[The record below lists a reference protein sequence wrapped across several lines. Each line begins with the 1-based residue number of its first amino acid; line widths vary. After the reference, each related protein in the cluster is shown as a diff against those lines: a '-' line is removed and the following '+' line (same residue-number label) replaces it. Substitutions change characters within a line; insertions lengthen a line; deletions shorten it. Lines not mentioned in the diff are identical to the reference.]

1 MHTRQTSHGLH
12 SGESQDSGVRF
23 TQISIAA
30 GSASLFDW
38 CTSSIVRVAVAL
50 IVLRMDLDEKMKHN
64 GSTRRVSGC
73 MCTGSGKHRHQAA
86 LARQETIYVKHHVC
100 AQIQSVYM
108 LFLIGG
114 TEVLAKSSVWCRPK
128 GKCCKSC
135 VHLHHVWYPR
145 PFCDLSANM
154 YSSKLGKQPSCRCC
168 DLGPWTS
175 RQSMAAAHMAA

>member
-86 LARQETIYVKHHVC
+86 LARQETIYVKHHVS

-114 TEVLAKSSVWCRPK
+114 TEVFAKSSVWCRPK

-145 PFCDLSANM
+145 AACDLSANI

-168 DLGPWTS
+168 DLGPGTS